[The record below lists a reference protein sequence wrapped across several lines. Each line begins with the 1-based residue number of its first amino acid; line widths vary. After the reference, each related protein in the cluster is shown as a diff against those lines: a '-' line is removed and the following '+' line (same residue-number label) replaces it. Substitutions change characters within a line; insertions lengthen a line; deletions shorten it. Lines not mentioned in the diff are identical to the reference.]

1 MNYDDYH
8 SCHFGCQRP
17 ACILRQRDELWALV
31 KPIYQ
36 AVNEEAPRNRL
47 TFKQVMELA
56 VDAVRKKMDKQT
68 CPPCNNH
75 CNQGRECPAR
85 MT

>member
-36 AVNEEAPRNRL
+36 AVNEEAPRL

-56 VDAVRKKMDKQT
+56 VDAVRRKTDNNG

-75 CNQGRECPAR
+75 CNQGRNCPAR
-85 MT
+85 TT